1 MSNLCVQR
9 ADWTSDHC
17 HCLCHVGIL
26 QEQGIKVTS
35 GIHSLGKEK
44 NADVRVVEKEAIG
57 VCPRTSW
64 GFGRAFTM
72 QQKVVR
78 IVAGIVAWCG

>member
-1 MSNLCVQR
+1 MRIALAKDIESNEAV
-9 ADWTSDHC
+9 WTC
-17 HCLCHVGIL
+17 FPEECI
-26 QEQGIKVTS
+26 Q
-35 GIHSLGKEK
+35 SLGKEK